1 VIDDQLTFFDFVPTF
16 YDLFGMEPMNNE
28 PLDGASMLPALEGK
42 KVERKT
48 LPIWVGRWKTTL
60 INNEWK
66 IIGKFKDFVPG
77 TSYNYY
83 LINRKIVSYELF
95 NLKKDPYEKQ
105 NLSKANIDKLNEMKL
120 LIEER
125 VRSVQKE
132 IVPWNGQW
140 VLPYAVVK
148 YYNPNV
154 PPYSE
159 FSKLSPE
166 EQDLMKSKQ

>member
-1 VIDDQLTFFDFVPTF
+1 
-16 YDLFGMEPMNNE
+16 MAPMNNE
-28 PLDGASMLPALEGK
+28 PLDGASMLPAFDGK

-66 IIGKFKDFVPG
+66 IIGKFENFVPG
-77 TSYNYY
+77 TSYNDY
-83 LINRKIVSYELF
+83 LKNRKIVRYELF
-95 NLKKDPYEKQ
+95 NLKNDPYETQ
-105 NLSKANIDKLNEMKL
+105 DFSKADIDKLKEMKL
-120 LIEER
+120 LIEDR